1 MIDNLKLKVDSIL
14 PLRDVVFE
22 TLRQAIITGEIEPG
36 EKLLEVHIAKTLGVS
51 RTPVR
56 EAIHSLELEGL
67 AEINPRHGACV
78 TKITEKSM
86 KEVLEVRRALDTLT
100 TELACERIT
109 EKQIMELERACT
121 AFENAVAKGDSR
133 DIAATDVAFH
143 NIIIEATGNEKLKG
157 LLKNISEQMYR
168 YRYTYI
174 KDDSQHEQLIME
186 HRIICDSLKRRDKE
200 SAVKAAQTHIDN
212 QEAAIISKI
221 KSEQK
226 A

>member
-1 MIDNLKLKVDSIL
+1 MIDDLQLKVDSIL

-22 TLRQAIITGEIEPG
+22 TLREAIITGKIEPG

-100 TELACERIT
+100 IELACERIT
-109 EKQIMELERACT
+109 EKQLMELERACMK
-121 AFENAVAKGDSR
+121 FERAVANGENLE
-133 DIAATDVAFH
+133 IAASDVAFH
-143 NIIIEATGNEKLKG
+143 NIIIEASGNEKLKG
-157 LLKNISEQMYR
+157 LLNNIFEQMYR
-168 YRYTYI
+168 YRYEYI
-174 KDDSQHEQLIME
+174 KDKSGRNQLVTE
-186 HRIICDSLKRRDKE
+186 HRAIFESLKRRDKE
-200 SAVKAAQTHIDN
+200 VAVKSAQIHIDN
-212 QEAAIISKI
+212 QEASIINNI
-221 KSEQK
+221 RMEQK